1 MVSSLPCATYTK
13 NDVTETKIGAVVHNS
28 EKQTALTRAV
38 SEQSATLPAIHE
50 SSTGAMH
57 TLDHPLHL
65 SLTGIEDPLNPTV
78 FPSKELDELDRAD
91 ELVQDAHTFVARGG
105 HALLDPNSAPR
116 HEVVQR
122 PCKQEHEE
130 PGERGPA

>member
-78 FPSKELDELDRAD
+78 FPGKELDELDRAD
-91 ELVQDAHTFVARGG
+91 ELVQDTHALIARSRDT
-105 HALLDPNSAPR
+105 LLDPDGTPR
-116 HEVVQR
+116 HEVVER

-130 PGERGPA
+130 AGKRGPA